1 MQTRRRWVFCLR
13 IKGLSMKCIHKAFGI
28 IIATVLIG
36 ISITGCGDTG
46 EILYKDP
53 ITITVSEIGDELED
67 QYPLAFIGIFDD
79 PDKIQ
84 SRDALAGGFGAIK
97 NGSAKIDLWYVK
109 DQSPLADV
117 GDYYVALMFGE
128 DQDNPEDTRFFVG
141 IDEAGEEARE
151 ILDGFKPYVEE
162 LRTLLENGDMTR
174 EEVLESLD
182 FLGGLD
188 SIMEVAFIKYNNL
201 TDNIR
206 VNLAEECVDVTSLFN
221 FAKELG
227 LTQ

>member
-1 MQTRRRWVFCLR
+1 MIHIYKLLR
-13 IKGLSMKCIHKAFGI
+13 IIVFVSSIVFLI
-28 IIATVLIG
+28 I
-36 ISITGCGDTG
+36 GCDDPTKI
-46 EILYKDP
+46 EYKDP
-53 ITITVSEIGDELED
+53 ITITVEEIGED
-67 QYPLAFIGIFDD
+67 ITQPLAFIGIFDD